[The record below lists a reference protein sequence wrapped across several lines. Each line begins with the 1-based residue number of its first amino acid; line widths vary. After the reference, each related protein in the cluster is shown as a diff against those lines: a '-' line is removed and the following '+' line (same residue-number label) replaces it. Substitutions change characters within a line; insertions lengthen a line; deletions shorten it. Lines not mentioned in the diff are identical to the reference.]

1 METKLISVRVNEDI
15 LDALDTMSR
24 DSRYY
29 NRSYFINKMLE
40 FCVSMS
46 EQGLGRMLREFYRY
60 RGDKISI
67 NDYDITKGDWS
78 KFKNK

>member
-1 METKLISVRVNEDI
+1 METKLISVRVNEDV

-40 FCVSMS
+40 FCVSLS
-46 EQGLGRMLREFYRY
+46 EQGQGKMIRDFWRS
-60 RGDKISI
+60 RGDKIQI
-67 NDYDITKGDWS
+67 NDYDIIKGDVPH
-78 KFKNK
+78 KN